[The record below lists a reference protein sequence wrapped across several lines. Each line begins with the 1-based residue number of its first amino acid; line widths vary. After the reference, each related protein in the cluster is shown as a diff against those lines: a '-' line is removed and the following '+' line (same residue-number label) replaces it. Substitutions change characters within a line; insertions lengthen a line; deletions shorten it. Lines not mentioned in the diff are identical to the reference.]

1 MNIDDFM
8 QGIHILQNNY
18 NRKFSKEQLKLYYEN
33 LKDMS
38 AEKYIANINR
48 HIKSSTFMPT
58 IAEIRDDKKRE
69 IYSNYEQR
77 DYSNIDLD
85 KFYAN

>member
-1 MNIDDFM
+1 MSIDDFM

-48 HIKSSTFMPT
+48 HIKSNTFMPN

-77 DYSNIDLD
+77 DYSNIDLE

>member
-1 MNIDDFM
+1 MSIDDFM

-48 HIKSSTFMPT
+48 HIKSNTFMPN

>member
-48 HIKSSTFMPT
+48 HIKSNTFMPN

-77 DYSNIDLD
+77 DYSNIDLE

>member
-1 MNIDDFM
+1 MSIDDFM

-38 AEKYIANINR
+38 SEKYIANINR
-48 HIKSSTFMPT
+48 HIKSNTFMPN